1 MIPMKS
7 FTNYTSYYFKTLIYF
22 FIKIDLPIG
31 GETYL
36 IIQVIVSKFCIK
48 KWKKIVLTFSRK
60 IYLFVFLLVF
70 YLLLI
75 V

>member
-36 IIQVIVSKFCIK
+36 ILYK
-48 KWKKIVLTFSRK
+48 L
-60 IYLFVFLLVF
+60 LFQNFV
-70 YLLLI
+70 
-75 V
+75 